1 MLSPPLLRAAR
12 VARVSSSRPI
22 VLRPKATALQYVSH
36 FSTGMSKG
44 DDPVHPQ
51 RELTPFQKLQRW
63 MQPFVTGSKAL
74 YHENK
79 QAWEIRNRLKAA
91 DAASSPSKQLS
102 RSEMM
107 ILRQAHRDL
116 LKSLPLLVFFAIP
129 LVGYAA
135 PLIGYQFPKQL
146 LPWQFWRPDQ
156 KTQFFQEDA
165 DARARFYPELV
176 NLLEQIDRK
185 DHCLKQMLALHGKH
199 EGLDPAQVSELVPFF
214 DAASEGPA
222 ALPVLSRHH
231 VRVLARSIAS
241 MPAFSWAFRLAPR
254 SVLDQYLERRM
265 DELRVDDAMLLR
277 EGIEHLSLSEL
288 EFACEER
295 GITGG
300 YGDINALRSALS
312 DWLAMYD
319 PSSNRA
325 PHQFPT
331 SLLLHAPALLN
342 PSGRKTVSSE

>member
-1 MLSPPLLRAAR
+1 
-12 VARVSSSRPI
+12 
-22 VLRPKATALQYVSH
+22 
-36 FSTGMSKG
+36 MSKG

-51 RELTPFQKLQRW
+51 RELSAFQKLQKW

-79 QAWEIRNRLKAA
+79 EAWAIRSRLKASNA
-91 DAASSPSKQLS
+91 SAPSSSSSSPASSSELT

-146 LPWQFWRPDQ
+146 LPWQLWRPDQ

-165 DARARFYPELV
+165 AARAHFYPELV
-176 NLLEQIDRK
+176 QLLEQIDRK
-185 DHCLKQMLALHGKH
+185 DQCLKEMLALHGKH

-231 VRVLARSIAS
+231 VQVLARSIAA
-241 MPAFSWAFRLAPR
+241 MPAFSWTLQLVPR
-254 SVLDQYLERRM
+254 SWLDQYLERRM

-295 GITGG
+295 GITAG
-300 YGDINALRSALS
+300 YGDINALRAALS
-312 DWLAMYD
+312 EWLAMYD
-319 PSSNRA
+319 PSNNRA

-342 PSGRKTVSSE
+342 PSGKKTNGAEP